1 MSAPLH
7 TTAVVL
13 SRQASGAD
21 AFEQLG
27 AFSESEGPLLCLRRV
42 PRQAAGAP
50 PPLDLFDEAE
60 LWLESRSQGRTWFI
74 KEYRHLARRPGIG
87 RSYAT
92 LLVAARLA
100 RLVQR
105 NPVPDESRGP
115 VATLLRQAFGALD
128 AGAAPEVV
136 WFKALYRFLREEGYP
151 VKQQWWQGLADAD
164 RTLAATVLQT
174 TATATAADSA
184 ALAGL
189 LGGLEAWVAN
199 DTELRLG

>member
-1 MSAPLH
+1 MSSAPLRC
-7 TTAVVL
+7 VVL
-13 SRQASGAD
+13 GRDPSGESHLLLTLLEPTQGLERCLLRISRAKGAT
-21 AFEQLG
+21 
-27 AFSESEGPLLCLRRV
+27 
-42 PRQAAGAP
+42 P
-50 PPLDLFDEAE
+50 PDLFDEAE

-87 RSYAT
+87 RSYAS
-92 LLVAARLA
+92 LQAAARLA

-115 VATLLRQAFGALD
+115 VATLLRQALGALD

-151 VKQQWWQGLADAD
+151 VKQQWWQGLADVD

-174 TATATAADSA
+174 TATATAADPA
-184 ALAGL
+184 ALAVL
-189 LGGLEAWVAN
+189 LGALEAWVAN